1 MGGLRKE
8 IPFTFW
14 MMMIGTLSLT
24 GVGIPLTSLG
34 FSGFVSK
41 DAIIEAAFASH
52 RYGAMYGFLCTD
64 IAAGLTAFYSWRLMF
79 MTFFGTR
86 GEWAASL
93 PHAHDGHGH
102 EDHGHGDHPAHE
114 SPMVMLVPLAVL
126 AVGATLAGMA
136 FRYLFIGG
144 GYESFWRQSLFFG
157 PDNHLLEDME
167 HVSAF
172 VSLSP
177 SLFMLGGLLVAYYMY
192 MVDRTAPQRLAAEF
206 PALYRF
212 LLNKWYF
219 DELYDFLFVRPA
231 FALGRLFW
239 KGGDGDDHRWL
250 RTGRRLGARPRRR
263 PQRRA
268 TADRLRLPLRFRDAA
283 WRRRA
288 DDLVSIRGSHA
299 MSGSW
304 ILSGILALPLIGAL
318 FILLL
323 PGDSEAT
330 KRNARWIALFATL
343 ITFVVSLVAWGRFDS
358 AQPGFQLV
366 EERDWFS
373 HAILYKLGVDGISMP
388 FVLLTTFIMPIC
400 IVASWTP
407 IQTRVK
413 AYMITFLVMETL
425 MVGVFVALDLVL
437 FYLFFEGGLI
447 PMFIIIGIW
456 GHGNRVYAAF
466 KFFLYTFTGSVL
478 MLLAIMAMYWTAGT
492 TDITV
497 LLKTPFPA
505 HMQTWLW
512 LGFFAS
518 FAVKMPMWP
527 VHTWL
532 PDAHVE
538 APTAGSVVLAAI
550 LLKMGGYGFI
560 RFSLSMFPDASH
572 YFTPLVFALS
582 VIAIIYASLVALAQE
597 SMKKLIAYSSVAHM
611 GFVTMG
617 IFAGNTQGIQGAVYQ
632 MISHGLVSGALFLC
646 VGVLYDRMHTYEI
659 KAYGGLVQR
668 MPLYAVAFMAVH
680 LRQYRVAGH
689 DGLRRR
695 VPDPHRDVPG
705 QQLGRVPR
713 HHRHDPVGVLRA
725 LSLPPRHLRRYRE
738 TQPDGHRRPYQS

>member
-1 MGGLRKE
+1 
-8 IPFTFW
+8 
-14 MMMIGTLSLT
+14 
-24 GVGIPLTSLG
+24 
-34 FSGFVSK
+34 
-41 DAIIEAAFASH
+41 
-52 RYGAMYGFLCTD
+52 
-64 IAAGLTAFYSWRLMF
+64 
-79 MTFFGTR
+79 
-86 GEWAASL
+86 
-93 PHAHDGHGH
+93 
-102 EDHGHGDHPAHE
+102 
-114 SPMVMLVPLAVL
+114 
-126 AVGATLAGMA
+126 
-136 FRYLFIGG
+136 
-144 GYESFWRQSLFFG
+144 
-157 PDNHLLEDME
+157 
-167 HVSAF
+167 
-172 VSLSP
+172 
-177 SLFMLGGLLVAYYMY
+177 
-192 MVDRTAPQRLAAEF
+192 
-206 PALYRF
+206 
-212 LLNKWYF
+212 
-219 DELYDFLFVRPA
+219 
-231 FALGRLFW
+231 
-239 KGGDGDDHRWL
+239 
-250 RTGRRLGARPRRR
+250 
-263 PQRRA
+263 
-268 TADRLRLPLRFRDAA
+268 
-283 WRRRA
+283 
-288 DDLVSIRGSHA
+288 
-299 MSGSW
+299 
-304 ILSGILALPLIGAL
+304 
-318 FILLL
+318 
-323 PGDSEAT
+323 
-330 KRNARWIALFATL
+330 
-343 ITFVVSLVAWGRFDS
+343 
-358 AQPGFQLV
+358 
-366 EERDWFS
+366 
-373 HAILYKLGVDGISMP
+373 
-388 FVLLTTFIMPIC
+388 VLLTTFIMPIC

-407 IQTRVK
+407 IQNRVK

-668 MPLYAVAFMAVH
+668 MPLYATIFMGFTFANIGLPGTTGFVGEFLTLIGTFQANNWVAFLATIGTI
-680 LRQYRVAGH
+680 LSACYA
-689 DGLRRR
+689 LYLYRR
-695 VPDPHRDVPG
+695 VIFGVIEKPNLMGMADLTSREVVTLVP
-705 QQLGRVPR
+705 LGLLTIFY
-713 HHRHDPVGVLRA
+713 GVH
-725 LSLPPRHLRRYRE
+725 P
-738 TQPDGHRRPYQS
+738 QPIIDASAASIEQIISGFQHAVAATKSAGL